1 MAKKQAAAK
10 QGKRALKATGTEAE
24 ITGFLL
30 GGKEVKSGE
39 TFTVLSPWDRKV
51 VATVSTALF
60 EDALGAVDTATRH
73 APAIRAIP
81 AYERQRILSTVSA
94 RLISDRAGFA
104 ATIVAEAGK
113 PLRAALAEVDRAA
126 FTFRIAA
133 EEAVRQG
140 GEVLPLDLL
149 PGSEGRWGI
158 VRRFPIGPI
167 LAITPFNFPLNL
179 VAHKLAPAI
188 AAGCPVLLKPAPQTP
203 LSALALGRLILEAGW
218 PPEAL
223 SVLPM
228 ADEDAQ
234 RLLEEENGIRMLSFT
249 GSARIGWD
257 LKRRAGKKH
266 VALELGGNAAMIV
279 HSDCGDL
286 AGVVEKAVAG
296 AFTYAG
302 QSCISV
308 QRIFVERPIF
318 QTFLWKVVERTA
330 LLVSGDPAS
339 EKTDIGPVVRE
350 QEAER
355 IVAWIDEARQQGAKV
370 VTGGERHGL
379 MVEPT
384 ILSGT
389 RSPMKVADEEV
400 FGPVVAIEAYDD
412 FDSVLSLLNESKYGL
427 QTGLFTRDQGRIF
440 RAYERLDVG
449 ALVVGDSPTWRMDS
463 MPYGGVKDSGEGRE
477 GIRAA
482 LQEMTQSKLLVVA
495 P

>member
-1 MAKKQAAAK
+1 MAKKAVAAK
-10 QGKRALKATGTEAE
+10 QRNAAGRE
-24 ITGFLL
+24 ISVTGFLL

-39 TFTVLSPWDRKV
+39 TFTVLSPWDRSV
-51 VATVSTALF
+51 VATVSTATYD
-60 EDALGAVDTATRH
+60 EALGAVDTAVRH
-73 APAIRAIP
+73 APSIRAIP
-81 AYERQRILSTVSA
+81 AYTRQKVLSTVA
-94 RLISDRAGFA
+94 ERLATDRAGFA

-113 PLRAALAEVDRAA
+113 PRRAALSEVDRAA
-126 FTFRIAA
+126 LTFRIAA
-133 EEAVRQG
+133 EESVRQG

-149 PGSEGRWGI
+149 PGSEGRWGM

-188 AAGCPVLLKPAPQTP
+188 AAGCPVLLKPSPQTP

-228 ADEDAQ
+228 ADADVG
-234 RLLEEENGIRMLSFT
+234 RLIEEENGIRMLTFT
-249 GSARIGWD
+249 GSARVGWE

-286 AGVVEKAVAG
+286 AAVVEKAVRG
-296 AFTYAG
+296 AFTYSG
-302 QSCISV
+302 QSCVSV

-318 QTFLWKVVERTA
+318 QTFLWKVVERA
-330 LLVSGDPAS
+330 GLLVSGDPAS
-339 EKTDIGPVVRE
+339 EKTDIGPVIRE
-350 QEAER
+350 QDAER
-355 IVAWIDEARQQGAKV
+355 IISWIEEAKQLGAKV
-370 VTGGERHGL
+370 VLGGEGHGL

-389 RSPMKVADEEV
+389 RSPMKIADEEV

-412 FDSVLSLLNESKYGL
+412 FDSVLSLVNESKYGL

-440 RAYERLDVG
+440 RAYERLNVG
-449 ALVVGDSPTWRMDS
+449 AVIVGDSPSWRMDS

-477 GIRAA
+477 GIQAA
-482 LQEMTQSKLLVVA
+482 IREMTQSKLLVIT

>member
-1 MAKKQAAAK
+1 MAKREVAAK
-10 QGKRALKATGTEAE
+10 QRKAAVAKNRV
-24 ITGFLL
+24 TGFLL
-30 GGKEVKSGE
+30 GGNEVKSGE
-39 TFTVLSPWDRKV
+39 TFNVLSPWDRSV
-51 VATVSTALF
+51 VATVSTATY
-60 EDALGAVDTATRH
+60 EEALGSVDTAVRH
-73 APAIRAIP
+73 APSIRAIP
-81 AYERQRILSTVSA
+81 AYKRQKVLSTVA
-94 RLISDRAGFA
+94 EWLATDRAGFA

-113 PLRAALAEVDRAA
+113 PLRAALSEVDRAA
-126 FTFRIAA
+126 LTFRIAA
-133 EEAVRQG
+133 EESVRQG

-149 PGSEGRWGI
+149 PGSEGRWGM

-188 AAGCPVLLKPAPQTP
+188 AAGCPVLLKPSPQTP
-203 LSALALGRLILEAGW
+203 LSALALGKLILEAGW

-228 ADEDAQ
+228 ADADTQ
-234 RLLEEENGIRMLSFT
+234 RLIEEENGIRMLTFT
-249 GSARIGWD
+249 GSARVGWE

-286 AGVVEKAVAG
+286 GEVVKKAVRG
-296 AFTYAG
+296 AFTYSG

-318 QTFLWKVVERTA
+318 QTFLWKVVERA
-330 LLVSGDPAS
+330 GLLVSGDPAS
-339 EKTDIGPVVRE
+339 EKTDIGPVIRE
-350 QEAER
+350 QDAER
-355 IVAWIDEARQQGAKV
+355 IVSWVKEAKQQGAKV
-370 VTGGERHGL
+370 VLGGERHGM

-389 RSPMKVADEEV
+389 RSPMKIADEEV

-412 FDSVLSLLNESKYGL
+412 FDSVLSLIDESKYGL
-427 QTGLFTRDQGRIF
+427 QAGLFTRDQGRIF
-440 RAYERLDVG
+440 RAYERLTVG
-449 ALVVGDSPTWRMDS
+449 ALIVGDSPSWRMDS

-477 GIRAA
+477 GVQAAIR
-482 LQEMTQSKLLVVA
+482 EMTQSKLLVIT